1 MTRLE
6 PFDDVA
12 RLPMPKVS
20 AHLENMSS
28 FSAIK
33 LDIWEHK
40 TGQIQGF
47 EAITAGFRQP
57 VKPAGEPDNTRRV
70 HNSLHRTEIVI
81 QPVERFF
88 HYG

>member
-12 RLPMPKVS
+12 RLSMPKVS
-20 AHLENMSS
+20 AHLENLSS

-47 EAITAGFRQP
+47 EAIRKASSVSPTAAWI
-57 VKPAGEPDNTRRV
+57 PATA
-70 HNSLHRTEIVI
+70 
-81 QPVERFF
+81 
-88 HYG
+88 

>member
-20 AHLENMSS
+20 AHLENLSS

-47 EAITAGFRQP
+47 EAITVGFRP
-57 VKPAGEPDNTRRV
+57 GPRSAPAPRRWQAMSA
-70 HNSLHRTEIVI
+70 HTLTSARAGGLK
-81 QPVERFF
+81 
-88 HYG
+88 

>member
-1 MTRLE
+1 MTGLE

-20 AHLENMSS
+20 AHLENLSS

-47 EAITAGFRQP
+47 EAIIAGFRP
-57 VKPAGEPDNTRRV
+57 GP
-70 HNSLHRTEIVI
+70 
-81 QPVERFF
+81 
-88 HYG
+88 